1 MMKFLPSVLRSIREN
16 AQPALR
22 TFAAIAVLVML
33 AYPLALLGIG
43 QLAFPGQSNGSVM
56 MCNGKAVGSTL
67 IGQNVTS
74 PMLFHPRPSN
84 ESASGVDPHI
94 RPEAAYA
101 QIPRINSTTDI
112 DARFIR
118 LLVEKNLDANRASN
132 AGVLAPDYVNVN
144 ELNLDLIQRFPEKY
158 PGFCA

>member
-1 MMKFLPSVLRSIREN
+1 MMRFLPAVLRSIFEN

-22 TFAAIAVLVML
+22 TFAAIALLVML
-33 AYPLALLGIG
+33 AYPLTMVGIG
-43 QLAFPGQSNGSVM
+43 QLAFPGQANGSVM
-56 MCNGKAVGSTL
+56 VCNGREVGSTL

-74 PMLFHPRPSN
+74 PMLFHPRPAN
-84 ESASGVDPHI
+84 DSASGVDPHI
-94 RPEAAYA
+94 SPEDAYA
-101 QIPRINSTTDI
+101 QIPRINSTADI

-118 LLVEKNLDANRASN
+118 LLVEKNLDANRAGN